1 MSADL
6 KCSRVETCRSRHKA
20 KQETRANLSRSLKAS
35 SDSPSIYFHILSALQ
50 ALCTNALLML
60 AKREILEEPEV
71 VQKLREQRRNRKS
84 SLSLLHVL
92 AGSDSQNA
100 VEGVRYLLETR
111 QYEVNHREEEGIT
124 ALHVAANW
132 ENLVMCQTLIS
143 YGANPKLHD
152 EQGRT
157 ALDLSAGKTR
167 KFLEKYHKMPKKK
180 RRSMV
185 RRFLDVLKPS
195 KQTLSRGFV
204 PQRLCRSLGGCLI
217 ALGTPEES
225 KKTSTPSSPELVESL
240 PPIESKEEERVA
252 EDPAPVPSS
261 QDDTFHDA
269 LEDAFVTT
277 RRKKKSANV
286 VSDVPEEP
294 SVSRSVAEVPLE
306 TTLEYLTCDDEEEE
320 ETVAIPDWIADLS
333 DRHLRMRLETLKQR
347 VGPITT
353 ETRLLYKRRLA
364 LLMKDAST
372 ASTAHYCGPL
382 QRLLEGKPPNVGRAL
397 DKAVRAAFRSDIA
410 SPNHRQGN
418 SAAFFCYLLID
429 PKLVPA
435 PAECSLQEFLRA
447 IFYVGKGKKSRPV
460 QHLVDAARSRS
471 SKIPRS
477 DKLKR
482 ILELWDSSRG
492 VVSLQVFQNVISVES
507 HCREAAMLD
516 AIGIRN
522 LTNLKRGE
530 YYDICVHWTSRQR
543 EEFGAFLIHSAWQI
557 FRIEGSREIFEKDV
571 L

>member
-1 MSADL
+1 MQRLTGLLLYVSV
-6 KCSRVETCRSRHKA
+6 C
-20 KQETRANLSRSLKAS
+20 
-35 SDSPSIYFHILSALQ
+35 ILSALQ

-225 KKTSTPSSPELVESL
+225 KKTK
-240 PPIESKEEERVA
+240 SKEEERVA

-471 SKIPRS
+471 SKIP
-477 DKLKR
+477 
-482 ILELWDSSRG
+482 SRG